1 MRVPTTVNVRFLEGL
16 LSIIAGSYKGC
27 YEGSYKLHRFP
38 KGLVRVPTKYTIQ
51 GSPQGLPVL
60 VLGDGMDQVPFNM
73 VSELSS
79 LNQVP

>member
-1 MRVPTTVNVRFLEGL
+1 MRAPINYTGFQRV
-16 LSIIAGSYKGC
+16 S
-27 YEGSYKLHRFP
+27 
-38 KGLVRVPTKYTIQ
+38 VRVPTKYSIQ
-51 GSPQGLPVL
+51 GSAQGLPVL